1 MAKVEFSVPPDRQ
14 EIRISALLDAPLKS
28 VYRAFTDPR
37 SIPSWWGPAGLDT
50 EVQLLE
56 LRAGGRW
63 RFVQRD
69 PDGNSYAF
77 HGVYHEI
84 VPEKRL
90 VDTFEY
96 EGMPGHVL
104 LEIITF
110 AEEGSQT
117 RLSEHIIY
125 QSMEDRDGMLQ
136 TGMESGHSEGLQRL
150 ESLARGKA
158 YA

>member
-1 MAKVEFSVPPDRQ
+1 MAKVEFAVPPDKQ

-28 VYRAFTDPR
+28 VYRAFTDPQ

-56 LRAGGRW
+56 LRSGGRW

-69 PDGNSYAF
+69 PDGTRYAF

-110 AEEGSQT
+110 TEEGSQT
-117 RLSEHIIY
+117 RLTEHIIY

-136 TGMESGHSEGLQRL
+136 TGMESGHTEGILRL
-150 ESLARGKA
+150 EALAGGKNRA
-158 YA
+158 